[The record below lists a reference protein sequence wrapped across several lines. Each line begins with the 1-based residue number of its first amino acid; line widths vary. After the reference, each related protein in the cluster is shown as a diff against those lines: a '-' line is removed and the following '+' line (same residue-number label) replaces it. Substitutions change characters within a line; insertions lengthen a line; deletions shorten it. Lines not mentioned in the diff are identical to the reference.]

1 VKDTNIE
8 DFIKVKDLLDS
19 TSLISRI
26 EIVVV
31 REERKFR
38 LEDLLCQRFPALSK
52 MYLREV
58 VKKGSCEV
66 NGRQENIGHRLSA
79 NDFVEIEVDLSRQH
93 SMLPEALPIEIVY
106 EDEDLVVV
114 DKPAGML
121 VHPSHREKNGTLL
134 NALAFHFN
142 RDPARGVIRPGLVH
156 RLDKETSGL
165 IVVAKNQRAHRIL
178 CRQFQRKQVEK
189 RYTAIVHGVMSE
201 NEGVIN
207 GDIGRDAE
215 LKFWVL
221 KEGGKA
227 SETRF
232 RVLQRKQDTTL
243 VELEPVTGRTNQLRI
258 HCASIGHPI
267 IGDKERGGDASRK
280 LCLHATKL
288 GFRHPADSTDRKLIS
303 KPPFSL

>member
-1 VKDTNIE
+1 MKDTNIE
-8 DFIKVKDLLDS
+8 DFIKVKDLLDP

>member
-8 DFIKVKDLLDS
+8 DFIKVKDLLDP

>member
-1 VKDTNIE
+1 MKDTNIE

>member
-1 VKDTNIE
+1 MKDTNIE

-93 SMLPEALPIEIVY
+93 SMLPEDLPIEIVY

>member
-1 VKDTNIE
+1 MKDTNIE
-8 DFIKVKDLLDS
+8 DFIKVKDLLDP

-79 NDFVEIEVDLSRQH
+79 NDFVEIEVDLTRQH
-93 SMLPEALPIEIVY
+93 SMLPEDLPIEIVY

>member
-1 VKDTNIE
+1 MKDTNIE

-79 NDFVEIEVDLSRQH
+79 NDFVEIEVDLTRQH
-93 SMLPEALPIEIVY
+93 SMLPEDLPIEIVY